1 MFRTRFPLRFAHCD
15 PAGIIYYPRYFEL
28 CDAAVEDWTPAILG
42 VTRRAMHLD
51 MRLGLPTVDLHASF
65 AAVSRLG
72 DVLEVD
78 ISLTRIGRSSIDLG
92 IAMHCGGEPRLAMRC
107 TQVLTDLARMR
118 SVPWPDDL
126 RDRLQGELS

>member
-28 CDAAVEDWTPAILG
+28 SDAAVEDWTPAILG

-51 MRLGLPTVDLHASF
+51 MGLGLPTVDLHAGF
-65 AAVSRLG
+65 TAVSRLG
-72 DVLEVD
+72 DVLDVD